1 MLHFVKNFDSGLKK
15 ERLPQWTAFQRDDG
29 SPRGIKDNLLRP
41 QGDGSI
47 QFVLA
52 ELVLQSLTGD
62 AENLG
67 GLGAVAA
74 GFLQGR

>member
-15 ERLPQWTAFQRDDG
+15 ERLPQWTGFLRDDG
-29 SPRGIKDNLLRP
+29 SWRGIKYKLLRP
-41 QGDGSI
+41 QEDGSI